1 MKTIKK
7 STLLKLKAD
16 TIKFRKT
23 GNMSY
28 LDERIVIARQL
39 STQAYG
45 TDSSWLAFVDF
56 IDGLVGAYGLYPD
69 CTGEELCELFRAFK
83 FEVVNDG

>member
-7 STLLKLKAD
+7 STLLKLKAV
-16 TIKFRKT
+16 TLKFVET

-28 LDERIVIARQL
+28 LADRIVIARQL

-45 TDSSWLAFVDF
+45 RDYAWVAFVDF
-56 IDGLVGAYGLYPD
+56 IDALVGAYGLHRV